1 MNVLTAVFAFI
12 AAICVLV
19 TIHEYGHFWVAQR
32 LGVKILRFSVG
43 FGRPLWKRRIG
54 EDQTE
59 LVVAAV
65 PLGGYVK
72 MLDER
77 EGEVPAAELHRAFN
91 RQPLLSRTLIVLA
104 GPAANFV
111 FAMLAYTVVYVL
123 GVEGIK
129 PIIGEVQAHTPA
141 ALAGLQSG
149 EEILAIDDEAT
160 PTWGNVIE
168 GTLPRVLEHST
179 LHLRVRDDAGR
190 EQQRVLP
197 LDGVSIDDVTRGDL
211 FKKLGLEQF
220 QPVYTPMIQQVLAGG
235 AAERAGL
242 RIGDRLMKLDD
253 QPLRN
258 SSQFIDAVA
267 AKPDVPLT
275 LEIERQGQ
283 PLTLTITPQSV
294 TDKDKGH
301 VGRINAVIAV
311 PEEARGEMQRLL
323 AVERYGVIGA
333 VHKAWDRSWQ
343 ISWLT
348 LKLMASMI
356 RREASLDNISGPI
369 SIAQYAGRSL
379 GLGAARFLEFMG
391 FVSISL
397 FVLNMLPVP
406 LLDGGHLM
414 YYLME
419 FVIRRP
425 LPESVQ
431 AAGQQ
436 VGLVLL
442 LMLMGLA
449 FYNDIL
455 RLWS

>member
-1 MNVLTAVFAFI
+1 MNVLTAVVAFI
-12 AAICVLV
+12 SAICVLV
-19 TIHEYGHFWVAQR
+19 TIHEYGHFWVARR
-32 LGVKILRFSVG
+32 LGVKILRFSIG
-43 FGRPLWKRRIG
+43 FGRPLWKRRFG
-54 EDQTE
+54 ADQTE
-59 LVVAAV
+59 LAVAAI

-77 EGEVPAAELHRAFN
+77 EGEVPAPELHRAFN

-111 FAMLAYTVVYVL
+111 FAILAYTMVYVL
-123 GVEGIK
+123 GVEGIR
-129 PIIGEVQAHTPA
+129 PVIGEVQPHTPA
-141 ALAGLQSG
+141 ALAGLRSG

-168 GTLPRVLEHST
+168 SALPRVLEHSA
-179 LHLRVRDDAGR
+179 LNLRVRDGAGR

-197 LDGVSIDDVTRGDL
+197 LDRVRIDDVTRGDL

-220 QPVYTPMIQQVLAGG
+220 QPVYTPVIQQVLAGG

-242 RIGDRLMKLDD
+242 RAGDRLVRLDG
-253 QPLRN
+253 QPIRN
-258 SSQFIDAVA
+258 SAQFIDAVA
-267 AKPDVPLT
+267 ARPDTPLM

-294 TDKDKGH
+294 ADRDKGH

-379 GLGAARFLEFMG
+379 SLGAARFLEFMG

-419 FVIRRP
+419 FAIRRP

-431 AAGQQ
+431 TVGQQ

>member
-1 MNVLTAVFAFI
+1 MNILTAALAFI
-12 AAICVLV
+12 TAICVLV
-19 TIHEYGHFWVAQR
+19 TIHEYGHFWVARQM
-32 LGVKILRFSVG
+32 GVKILRFSVG
-43 FGRPLWKRRIG
+43 FGRPLWKRRLG
-54 EDQTE
+54 RDQTE

-91 RQPLLSRTLIVLA
+91 RQPLLHRTLIVLA
-104 GPAANFV
+104 GPVANFA
-111 FAMLAYTVVYVL
+111 FALLAYTVVYVL

-129 PIIGEVQAHTPA
+129 PVVGEVRPGSPA
-141 ALAGLQSG
+141 AQAGLQNKD
-149 EEILAIDDEAT
+149 EITAIDGEAT

-168 GTLPRVLEHST
+168 IALPRVLEHSA
-179 LHLRVRDDAGR
+179 LHMRVRDAAGR
-190 EQQRVLP
+190 EQLRVLP
-197 LDGVSIDDVTRGDL
+197 LDGLRIDDITRGDL
-211 FKKLGLEQF
+211 FRKLGFDQF
-220 QPVYTPMIQQVLAGG
+220 QPSYTPVIQKVLAGG

-242 RIGDRLMKLDD
+242 RAGDRLIKLDD
-253 QPLRN
+253 QPLHN
-258 SSQFIDAVA
+258 SAQFIDAVA
-267 AKPDVPLT
+267 ARPDTPLT
-275 LEIERQGQ
+275 LGIERGGKQM
-283 PLTLTITPQSV
+283 TITVTPQSV
-294 TDKDKGH
+294 ADGDKGH

-311 PEEARGEMQRLL
+311 PEEARGEMRRLL

-333 VHKAWDRSWQ
+333 IRKAWDRSWQ

-356 RREASLDNISGPI
+356 KREASLDNISGPI

-379 GLGAARFLEFMG
+379 SLGAARFLEFMG

-414 YYLME
+414 YYLIE
-419 FVIRRP
+419 FVGRRP

-436 VGLVLL
+436 VGLILL

>member
-1 MNVLTAVFAFI
+1 MSILTAVVAFI
-12 AAICVLV
+12 AAICILV
-19 TIHEYGHFWVAQR
+19 TIHEYGHFWVARR
-32 LGVKILRFSVG
+32 LGVKILRFSIG
-43 FGRPLWKRRIG
+43 FGQPLWKWRVGR
-54 EDQTE
+54 DQTE
-59 LVVAAV
+59 LTVAAI

-91 RQPLLSRTLIVLA
+91 RKPLLSRALVVLA
-104 GPAANFV
+104 GPLANFL
-111 FAMLAYTVVYVL
+111 FAMLAYTVVYVI

-129 PIIGEVQAHTPA
+129 PVIGEVQPGSPA
-141 ALAGLQSG
+141 ALAGLQRND
-149 EEILAIDDEAT
+149 EIVAIDDEAT

-168 GTLPRVLEHST
+168 ITLPRVLEHST
-179 LHLRVRDDAGR
+179 LHVRTRDAAGEEHLRM
-190 EQQRVLP
+190 LP
-197 LDGVSIDDVTRGDL
+197 LDGLRIDDVTRGDL
-211 FKKLGLEQF
+211 FKKLGFEQF
-220 QPVYTPMIQQVLAGG
+220 QPVYTPVIQKVLSGG
-235 AAERAGL
+235 AAARAGL
-242 RIGDRLMKLDD
+242 QAGDRLMELDGR
-253 QPLRN
+253 PLRN
-258 SSQFIDAVA
+258 SAQFIDAVA
-267 AKPDVPLT
+267 AKPDNPLI
-275 LEIERQGQ
+275 LEIERQGR
-283 PLTLTITPQSV
+283 PMTLTVTPQSV
-294 TDKDKGH
+294 ADKDKGH

-311 PEEARGEMQRLL
+311 PEEARSEMQRLF

-379 GLGAARFLEFMG
+379 SLGAARFLEFMA

-397 FVLNMLPVP
+397 FVLNLLPVP

-414 YYLME
+414 YYLIE
-419 FVIRRP
+419 FVVRRP

-431 AAGQQ
+431 AVGQQ